1 MSRPPGGPEKAQ
13 NASEKEGGVSP
24 LLMAQ
29 TNLELLWS
37 GAIHVLISVS
47 AMAVMTSNSLV
58 KLSRV

>member
-13 NASEKEGGVSP
+13 NASEKGGGVSP
-24 LLMAQ
+24 LLWAQ

-47 AMAVMTSNSLV
+47 AMAVIDN
-58 KLSRV
+58 K